1 MTAGKPE
8 DAGTFAVTLVRGRVE
23 PRLAGAPLPGLD
35 GCSLDALP
43 HVAASLGGRRLD
55 PAQ

>member
-23 PRLAGAPLPGLD
+23 ARLDDAPLPGLD
-35 GCSLDALP
+35 GCPVEELP
-43 HVAASLGGRRLD
+43 HVAASLGGQRLD